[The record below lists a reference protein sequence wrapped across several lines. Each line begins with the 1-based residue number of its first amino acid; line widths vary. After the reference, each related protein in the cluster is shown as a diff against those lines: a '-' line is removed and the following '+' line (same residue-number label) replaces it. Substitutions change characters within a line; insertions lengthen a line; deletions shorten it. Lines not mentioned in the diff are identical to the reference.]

1 MLPRA
6 DIISWRT
13 EAPWASDD
21 DVEQDLIITHA
32 ILDLFSDQ
40 FLSERLAFRGGTAL
54 HRLYLAPAARYSED
68 LDFVQRIPE
77 GIGPT
82 FDRIRERLKWLG
94 KPKREIGEIP
104 KLWFPF
110 VTDAGAKRKLKVEI
124 NTHEHFAAVVPRTYS
139 VDHPAAAGT
148 VEVSTHKI
156 DEVLATKLR
165 AFTQRDKGRD
175 LFDLWWAKERAVVD
189 PAEVVR
195 LYGVYIA
202 NQGGT
207 ADSAPELRAK
217 TVAKKER
224 GIFDEVR
231 PMLRAGVDYDLAA
244 GLEWFEAEVIAR
256 LRNDDGT
263 RVFAR
268 SAPVV

>member
-6 DIISWRT
+6 DIIAWRS

-21 DVEQDLIITHA
+21 DVEQDLIITRA
-32 ILDLFSDQ
+32 LLDLCSDE

-68 LDFVQRIPE
+68 IDLVQRIPE

-110 VTDAGAKRKLKVEI
+110 ETEAGAKRKLKVEI
-124 NTHEHFAAVVPRTYS
+124 NTHEHFAGVVSKTYA
-139 VDHPAAAGT
+139 VDHPAATGS
-148 VEVSTHKI
+148 VEVSTHSL
-156 DEVLATKLR
+156 DELLSTKLR
-165 AFTQRDKGRD
+165 AYTQRDKGRD
-175 LFDLWWAKERAVVD
+175 LFDLWWANEHEAVE

-195 LYGVYIA
+195 LYGVYVT
-202 NQGGT
+202 NQGRT
-207 ADSAPELRAK
+207 PDSAPELRTKTLAK
-217 TVAKKER
+217 NER
-224 GIFDEVR
+224 GIFEEVR
-231 PMLRAGVDYDLAA
+231 PMLRSGIEYDTAA
-244 GLEWFEAEVIAR
+244 ALEWFEAQIIAR